1 MLDLIIFLNFGAK
14 YQLTGFNMM
23 SCMSFTFG
31 KIYAGLFEY
40 IFKTPTINPLK
51 FPFVFINT
59 DISATT
65 INEVC
70 YENRLI
76 GLIAIPI
83 LYAYFIR
90 KNVMKKSKNAELNF
104 IVELCIITSILGI
117 IINSCLGGICEAY
130 SIDFKLIL
138 SIGAVLILLKW
149 IEMNSENSEI
159 NKIFLVLCV
168 ATLLIMIPIN
178 LTTENNFLTN
188 FGSNTTVFLNN
199 IFEFWT

>member
-1 MLDLIIFLNFGAK
+1 MI
-14 YQLTGFNMM
+14 

-31 KIYAGLFEY
+31 KMYVGLLEY
-40 IFKTPTINPLK
+40 IFKTPIIHPLK

-65 INEVC
+65 VNEVC

-90 KNVMKKSKNAELNF
+90 KSVMKKSKSSELNF
-104 IVELCIITSILGI
+104 IIELCIITSVLAI

-149 IEMNSENSEI
+149 LEINFQSKDI
-159 NKIFLVLCV
+159 NKIFLVLCIS
-168 ATLLIMIPIN
+168 TILIMIPIN

-188 FGSNTTVFLNN
+188 FGSNTTVFWNN